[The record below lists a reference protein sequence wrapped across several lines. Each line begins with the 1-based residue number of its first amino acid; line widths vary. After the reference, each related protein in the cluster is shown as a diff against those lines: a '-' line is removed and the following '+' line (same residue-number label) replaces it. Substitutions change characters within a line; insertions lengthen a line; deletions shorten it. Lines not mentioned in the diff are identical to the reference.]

1 MRCFR
6 TAASCLIA
14 LTLSVPAIRAETPN
28 ADLPLSPLRLV
39 PDGADLLVQ
48 APQPRR
54 LLHTLTSTNLLKQ
67 VQQIEPVL
75 DLLNSTNARRA
86 RQLVAYFEKEL
97 GLPWPQ
103 LLDRLAGRGIV
114 LSVQFDTPARL
125 LLVIE
130 GEDDRL
136 TQQFFQLG
144 LKMVEQELARQE
156 AKDKPIKGSYN
167 GFETVRIG
175 AEFRAAFAGPALFLS
190 NSEKALH
197 AALDRCPNNGA
208 KSMAVAPGVRDAAQL
223 LPPQPLVSFW
233 LNMAKVRQSPEAK
246 AAYQAP
252 PRDDPQLTVLLGHY
266 LDLLGRSPFVCAG
279 IYGDKD
285 GFSATIRTPRGRE
298 GMGADQLLHLP
309 PAGAPGSRPLLEPK
323 NVLYSESKYFDI
335 ANVWKE
341 RKNLFNEKQVA
352 QLEKFQKQVAPFL
365 IGTKLSKLLMQ
376 AGPYYRFVA
385 AHQPHTSYKTTPRI
399 SIPAFAL
406 VWELREPEAF
416 GKSMETILRAIALL
430 TGSSVNLQMV
440 QEQYK
445 ECKLIGYRFPE
456 DQSLTGDVDNLRFNF
471 TPCFARV
478 GDQLVVSS
486 TIDLCREL
494 VDLIQKEGTAP
505 ARGHPSTA
513 RAQLYGAGA
522 AAYLRTIE
530 DLLVTQATLDQAVTP
545 AEARQQVKAFL
556 DIIRG
561 LGMLTLEPR
570 FHGKTFQYDIRLLPV
585 SDARPQE
592 FQKGR

>member
-1 MRCFR
+1 MRRFR

-14 LTLSVPAIRAETPN
+14 LAFSVPAIRAETPN
-28 ADLPLSPLRLV
+28 PDTPRSPLRLV
-39 PDGADLLVQ
+39 PEGADLLIQ

-54 LLHTLTSTNLLKQ
+54 LLETLTTNDLLKQ
-67 VQQIEPVL
+67 LQQIDPVV
-75 DLLNSTNARRA
+75 DLLGSTNVRHL

-114 LSVQFDTPARL
+114 LRVQFESKPPL
-125 LLVIE
+125 LLIIE
-130 GEDDRL
+130 GDDARL

-144 LKMVEQELARQE
+144 LKIVEQELARQDL
-156 AKDKPIKGSYN
+156 KDKPIKGSYK
-167 GFETVRIG
+167 GFETVRIVG
-175 AEFRAAFAGPALFLS
+175 DFHAAVAGSALLLS

-197 AALDRCPNNGA
+197 AGLDRVQSSSA
-208 KSMAVAPGVRDAAQL
+208 KSMAEVPGVREAVQL
-223 LPPQPLVSFW
+223 LPPQPLVSLW
-233 LNMAKVRQSPEAK
+233 LNMAKVRQSPQAK

-279 IYGDKD
+279 VYGDKD
-285 GFSATIRTPRGRE
+285 GFLATLRTPRGRE
-298 GMGADQLLHLP
+298 GMGADKLLHLP
-309 PAGAPGSRPLLEPK
+309 PTGAPGSRPLLEPK

-341 RKNLFNEKQVA
+341 RAELFNEKQVK
-352 QLEKFQKQVAPFL
+352 QLEKFQKQAAPFL

-376 AGPYYRFVA
+376 AGPYYRFVV

-416 GKSMETILRAIALL
+416 GKSMESILRAIALVS
-430 TGSSVNLQMV
+430 GFSSNLQLV
-440 QEQYK
+440 EEQYK
-445 ECKLIGYRFPE
+445 DCKLIGYRFPE
-456 DQSLTGDVDNLRFNF
+456 DQALRDDVDNLRFNF
-471 TPCFARV
+471 TPCFTRA
-478 GDQLVVSS
+478 GDQLIVSS
-486 TIDLCREL
+486 TINLCREL
-494 VDLIQKEGTAP
+494 VDLLHKEGGAP
-505 ARGHPSTA
+505 SRGHASTGRA
-513 RAQLYGAGA
+513 RLYGSGV

-530 DLLVTQATLDQAVTP
+530 DLLVTQTTLDRAVTP
-545 AEARQQVKAFL
+545 AEARQQVKTFL

-561 LGMLTLEPR
+561 LGVLALEPR

-585 SDARPQE
+585 SAAQAQTDRKE
-592 FQKGR
+592 R